1 MFTGLIQTTGTVAD
15 VKREGLNTVFV
26 IESSISGELHPEE
39 SVSHDGVCLTITEC
53 TASQHIVV
61 AVQETLKK
69 TNLGQRK
76 PGDLINL
83 ERALSLQDRLGGHF
97 VQGHVDTVAVCT
109 EKKETDGS
117 WEYCFSYP
125 QSFAD
130 YVIEKG
136 SVCINGISLTCFDVK
151 PGQFRVA
158 IIPYTYAHTNI
169 RLVEP
174 GHQVN
179 LEFDMLGKYVVA
191 LAKQY
196 FSAAHP

>member
-1 MFTGLIQTTGTVAD
+1 MFTGLIETTGRITD
-15 VKREGLNTVFV
+15 VKYEGQNAILV
-26 IESSISGELHPEE
+26 IASSISAALRPDE
-39 SVSHDGVCLTITEC
+39 SVSHDGVCLTVTE
-53 TASQHIVV
+53 AGDGYHVVV

-97 VQGHVDTVAVCT
+97 VQGHVDTVGVCT
-109 EKKETDGS
+109 EKKEKAGS
-117 WEYCFSYP
+117 WEYSFSYP
-125 QSFAD
+125 PGFSE

-136 SVCINGISLTCFDVK
+136 SICVNGISLTCFDVQ

-158 IIPYTYAHTNI
+158 IIPHTYTHTNI
-169 RLVEP
+169 GLIEP
-174 GHQVN
+174 GHTVN
-179 LEFDMLGKYVVA
+179 LEFDMLGKYVVS

-196 FSAAHP
+196 FATARA